1 MTDEEFMIIY
11 TTEEHNIIISARL
24 NVQTIYEWDNLILIS
39 PSMESQYNHWLDQHP
54 LLKALK

>member
-11 TTEEHNIIISARL
+11 NTEEECIIVSARL
-24 NVQTIYEWDNLILIS
+24 NVQTIYELDHLVLIS
-39 PSMESQYNHWLDQHP
+39 PSMEAQYNSWLELHP

>member
-11 TTEEHNIIISARL
+11 TTEEHDIIISARL
-24 NVQTIYEWDNLILIS
+24 NTQAVYEWDELIMIS
-39 PSMESQYNHWLDQHP
+39 PSMEVQYNLWLDQHP